1 MSSSLNRR
9 KKLDLNIKQ
18 DKYGY
23 FPIWIETENN
33 QDSDTIIRASKKHQK
48 KIKDL
53 TEILNEDYR
62 NIKNIYFK
70 EVKKEEK
77 VSDKKDINKN
87 TSEKVNKILNN
98 VDKIFSKI
106 KNSQEELSEINM
118 KSLLDTKEKISSSDK
133 IEESNDLIKKKEKE
147 YKDLLDLKQKTKK
160 KSLHYR
166 FLSEHYRRQ
175 LNKALLKF
183 NPLKHLGNIN
193 LLRKENPEINE
204 AFNKK
209 AKLIE
214 SELYNITSPNFF
226 NKNSKKFQKTFYN
239 KNLTKNKKEL
249 SLPKISYLTTTGFH
263 PMSNYYPTEIDF
275 PNKKNSKKT
284 QKSGMN
290 LYNCNYNTNLFL
302 KKNKMRKFPDKEN
315 RKLELELM
323 ENVCKNMMN
332 SIDKVDSNENDF
344 YHNFSKLNSDERKNL
359 KEKILEEKSEAEKIL
374 MKIKNNN
381 LMKGV
386 KDDMNIKR
394 KKVNDD
400 IINYGKQINFIRDE
414 IINNIEQKEFTEQN
428 FLI

>member
-1 MSSSLNRR
+1 
-9 KKLDLNIKQ
+9 
-18 DKYGY
+18 
-23 FPIWIETENN
+23 
-33 QDSDTIIRASKKHQK
+33 
-48 KIKDL
+48 
-53 TEILNEDYR
+53 
-62 NIKNIYFK
+62 
-70 EVKKEEK
+70 
-77 VSDKKDINKN
+77 
-87 TSEKVNKILNN
+87 VNKILNN

-147 YKDLLDLKQKTKK
+147 YKDLLDLKHKTKK

-209 AKLIE
+209 TKLIE

-332 SIDKVDSNENDF
+332 SIDMVDSNENDF

>member
-9 KKLDLNIKQ
+9 KKLNLNIKQ

-23 FPIWIETENN
+23 FPIWIETDNN
-33 QDSDTIIRASKKHQK
+33 QDIDTIIKASKKHQK

-62 NIKNIYFK
+62 NIKNIILQ
-70 EVKKEEK
+70 EDKKEEK
-77 VSDKKDINKN
+77 ISDKKDINKN

-106 KNSQEELSEINM
+106 KNSQEELSELNM
-118 KSLLDTKEKISSSDK
+118 KSLLDMKEKIISSDK
-133 IEESNDLIKKKEKE
+133 IEEPNDLIKQKEKE
-147 YKDLLDLKQKTKK
+147 YKDLLDLKHKTKK

-175 LNKALLKF
+175 LNKVLLKF
-183 NPLKHLGNIN
+183 NPLKHLENIN
-193 LLRKENPEINE
+193 SLRKDNPEINE
-204 AFNKK
+204 EFNRKT
-209 AKLIE
+209 KLIE

-226 NKNSKKFQKTFYN
+226 KNNSKKFQKTFFN
-239 KNLTKNKKEL
+239 KNKKEL

-263 PMSNYYPTEIDF
+263 PMPNYYPTQVDF

-290 LYNCNYNTNLFL
+290 LYNYNYNTNLFL
-302 KKNKMRKFPDKEN
+302 KKNKMKKFPDKEN

-344 YHNFSKLNSDERKNL
+344 YNTFSKLNSDERKNL

-374 MKIKNNN
+374 VKIKNNN

-386 KDDMNIKR
+386 KDDMIIKR
-394 KKVNDD
+394 KKGNED
-400 IINYGKQINFIRDE
+400 IKNYGKQITFIRDE